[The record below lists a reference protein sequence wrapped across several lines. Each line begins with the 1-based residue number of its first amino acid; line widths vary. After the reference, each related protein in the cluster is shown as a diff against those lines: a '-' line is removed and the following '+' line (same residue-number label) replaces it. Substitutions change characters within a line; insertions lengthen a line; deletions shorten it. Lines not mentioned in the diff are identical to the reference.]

1 MSAPNQV
8 RFLPAAVFFTALIT
22 FQSMGWLLAW
32 QGLRFGAKIEAQQ
45 ALSQGG
51 EAFQQRTFHKD
62 FIEKIKVGR
71 KEIVLNGQL
80 FDYKILSD
88 QGDSLRISLFHDH
101 KEQAL
106 LSVLGQVFQ
115 SEQTSDSQ
123 HSLPLTL
130 WLAKWL
136 GATFILPEVPV
147 LKAEMALRGEKQ
159 AFHIQFSK
167 AQFAPGVFAP
177 PPESAFLI
185 PLLPA

>member
-8 RFLPAAVFFTALIT
+8 RFLPAAVLFTALIA
-22 FQSMGWLLAW
+22 FQSVGWLLAW
-32 QGLRFGAKIEAQQ
+32 QGLRFGAKIEAQK
-45 ALSQGG
+45 ALFHGG
-51 EAFQQRTFHKD
+51 KDFQQGTFHKD

-71 KEIVLNGQL
+71 KEIVLDGQL
-80 FDYKILSD
+80 FDYKILSV
-88 QGDSLRISLFHDH
+88 QGDSLRISLFHDQ

-106 LSVLGQVFQ
+106 LSVLGHVFK
-115 SEQTSDSQ
+115 SERDPGSQ
-123 HSLPLTL
+123 HSMPLTL

-136 GATFILPEVPV
+136 SATFILPVKSV
-147 LKAEMALRGEKQ
+147 LPAETVLFLLRQ

-185 PLLPA
+185 PSLLV